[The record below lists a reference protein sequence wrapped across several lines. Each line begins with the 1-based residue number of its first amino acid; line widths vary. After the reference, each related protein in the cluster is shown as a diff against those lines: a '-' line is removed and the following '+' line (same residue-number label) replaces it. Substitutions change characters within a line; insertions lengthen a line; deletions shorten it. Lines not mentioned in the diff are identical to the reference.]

1 MTNRFYSLESHFG
14 TAQNSSDLAGALL
27 VDVDGR
33 ATAAPR
39 AVPRA
44 GGAVAAADAAPAPAP
59 RAVAA
64 APAPAPAGRG
74 AVARGGR
81 AVAAGGDAVARAHAA
96 ARTAAVVVVAV
107 VEKISAQISRPR
119 MSRALKSKIE
129 KNNVKCSL
137 FIHSTVIVMVGV
149 AEDHRGEHS

>member
-44 GGAVAAADAAPAPAP
+44 GGAVAAADAAPAP

-64 APAPAPAGRG
+64 PPAPAGRG

-119 MSRALKSKIE
+119 MSRALKSKI
-129 KNNVKCSL
+129 NVKCSL
-137 FIHSTVIVMVGV
+137 CRHSGQVPNRDRDGWS
-149 AEDHRGEHS
+149 RRRLLR

>member
-1 MTNRFYSLESHFG
+1 MESHFG
-14 TAQNSSDLAGALL
+14 TAQHSSDLAGALL

-119 MSRALKSKIE
+119 MSRALKSKI
-129 KNNVKCSL
+129 KKIMSNVLCLS
-137 FIHSTVIVMVGV
+137 IPP
-149 AEDHRGEHS
+149 

>member
-44 GGAVAAADAAPAPAP
+44 GGAVAAADAAPAP

-64 APAPAPAGRG
+64 APAPAGRG

-119 MSRALKSKIE
+119 MSRALKSKI
-129 KNNVKCSL
+129 KMSNVLCFAIL
-137 FIHSTVIVMVGV
+137 VRFLTVIVMVGV

>member
-44 GGAVAAADAAPAPAP
+44 GGAVAAADAAPAP

-64 APAPAPAGRG
+64 APAPAGRG

-119 MSRALKSKIE
+119 MSRALKSKI
-129 KNNVKCSL
+129 KMSNVLCFVIL
-137 FIHSTVIVMVGV
+137 VRFLTVIVMVGV
-149 AEDHRGEHS
+149 AEDHRGEHSQC

>member
-44 GGAVAAADAAPAPAP
+44 GGAVAAADAAPAP

-64 APAPAPAGRG
+64 APAPAGRG

-119 MSRALKSKIE
+119 MSRALKSKI
-129 KNNVKCSL
+129 KMSNVLCFAIL
-137 FIHSTVIVMVGV
+137 VRFLTVIVMVGV
-149 AEDHRGEHS
+149 AEDHRGEHSQC

>member
-1 MTNRFYSLESHFG
+1 M
-14 TAQNSSDLAGALL
+14 TAQNASDLAGALL

-33 ATAAPR
+33 AAAAPR
-39 AVPRA
+39 AVARA
-44 GGAVAAADAAPAPAP
+44 GGAVPAADAAPAP

-64 APAPAPAGRG
+64 APAPAGRG

-107 VEKISAQISRPR
+107 VKKISAQISRPR
-119 MSRALKSKIE
+119 MSRALKSK

-137 FIHSTVIVMVGV
+137 FRHSCQLP
-149 AEDHRGEHS
+149 HRDRDDRSHRRPPR

>member
-14 TAQNSSDLAGALL
+14 TAQHASDLAGALL

-44 GGAVAAADAAPAPAP
+44 GGAVAAADAAPAP

-64 APAPAPAGRG
+64 APAPAGRG

-119 MSRALKSKIE
+119 MSRALK
-129 KNNVKCSL
+129 VKKK
-137 FIHSTVIVMVGV
+137 
-149 AEDHRGEHS
+149 

>member
-1 MTNRFYSLESHFG
+1 MSNRFYSLESHFG

-44 GGAVAAADAAPAPAP
+44 GGAVAAADAAPAP

-64 APAPAPAGRG
+64 APAPAGRG

-96 ARTAAVVVVAV
+96 ARTAAVVVAV

-119 MSRALKSKIE
+119 MSRALNSK
-129 KNNVKCSL
+129 K
-137 FIHSTVIVMVGV
+137 M
-149 AEDHRGEHS
+149 

>member
-44 GGAVAAADAAPAPAP
+44 GGAVAAADAAPAP

-64 APAPAPAGRG
+64 APAPAR

-129 KNNVKCSL
+129 KIMSNVLCLS
-137 FIHSTVIVMVGV
+137 IPP
-149 AEDHRGEHS
+149 

>member
-44 GGAVAAADAAPAPAP
+44 GGAVAAADAAPAP

-119 MSRALKSKIE
+119 MSRALKSKI

>member
-27 VDVDGR
+27 VDIDGR

-39 AVPRA
+39 AVARA
-44 GGAVAAADAAPAPAP
+44 GGAVAAADAAPAP

-64 APAPAPAGRG
+64 APAPAGRG

-119 MSRALKSKIE
+119 MSRALKSKI
-129 KNNVKCSL
+129 KMSNVLCFAIL
-137 FIHSTVIVMVGV
+137 VRFLTVIVMVGV
-149 AEDHRGEHS
+149 AEDHRGEHSQC

>member
-44 GGAVAAADAAPAPAP
+44 GGAVAAADAAPAP

>member
-44 GGAVAAADAAPAPAP
+44 GGAVAAADAAPAP

-64 APAPAPAGRG
+64 APAPAGRG

-119 MSRALKSKIE
+119 VSRALKSK
-129 KNNVKCSL
+129 KKNVKCSL
-137 FIHSTVIVMVGV
+137 FRHSGQVTNRDRDG
-149 AEDHRGEHS
+149 RSRRRPPR

>member
-64 APAPAPAGRG
+64 APAPAGRG

-119 MSRALKSKIE
+119 MSRALKSKI
-129 KNNVKCSL
+129 KKGKCSL